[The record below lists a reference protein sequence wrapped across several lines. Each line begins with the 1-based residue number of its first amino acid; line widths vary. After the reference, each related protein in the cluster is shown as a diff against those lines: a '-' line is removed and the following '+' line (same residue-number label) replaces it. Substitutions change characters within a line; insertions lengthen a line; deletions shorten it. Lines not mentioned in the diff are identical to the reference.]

1 MYVVPEVAL
10 TPDWYVIL
18 IVCAVVVI
26 LMTVYHDQIVTWLT
40 PAAEWMRDLPA
51 GWTIPIAIMFVI
63 SFPPLFGHE
72 VSLGGSWLG
81 GFWRPKRLSCGTAS
95 RPRAHRLRQIVAII
109 CGIVWGLWAGFGIV
123 AAGTLAGEVGNYY
136 AFKYCLR
143 SRAAKYENKNITYH
157 CLSYV
162 MREGGFW
169 IVFMARLS
177 AIPGHLTTAVFAT
190 CGMNFWIFLIA
201 TILTLPKQLVTVY
214 LGVLILNKDMSTKS
228 KIISYTVLA
237 VGFRVSPHRSR

>member
-1 MYVVPEVAL
+1 
-10 TPDWYVIL
+10 
-18 IVCAVVVI
+18 
-26 LMTVYHDQIVTWLT
+26 
-40 PAAEWMRDLPA
+40 
-51 GWTIPIAIMFVI
+51 MFII

-72 VSLGGSWLG
+72 VSLEGAGLAASGGPSG
-81 GFWRPKRLSCGTAS
+81 
-95 RPRAHRLRQIVAII
+95 RAAAQLQRHGHRLRQIVAII

-143 SRAAKYENKNITYH
+143 PRAAKYENKNITYH

-237 VGFRVSPHRSR
+237 VGFRASPPRSR